1 MGRKV
6 HPLVYRLGVSQK
18 WPSTWFARA
27 ADYRAFLKEDVTVR
41 RYIVRKYKTA
51 GIAGVD
57 IERPATDEIEVT
69 VHAGKP
75 GIIISRGGAGIEEL
89 TKHIQ
94 KELLSAKRKVRVNV
108 VEVKR
113 PALSSQIVAEG
124 IAADLEKRLPFRR
137 VMKQAIQRVLDSGG
151 QGVKVMVGGR
161 LNGAEISRSEKLVS
175 GKVPLSTLRAN
186 IEFGRAVANM
196 TYGVIG
202 VKVWIYKGEVF
213 DERTPQT

>member
-6 HPLVYRLGVSQK
+6 HPRVYRLAVSQT
-18 WPSTWFARA
+18 WPSTWFARGK
-27 ADYRAFLKEDVTVR
+27 DYRAFLKEDVTLR
-41 RYIVRKYKTA
+41 RYITRKYKTA

-57 IERPATDEIEVT
+57 IERQTPEEIEVT

-75 GIIISRGGAGIEEL
+75 GIIISRGGTGIEEL
-89 TKHIQ
+89 TKYIQ

-113 PALSSQIVAEG
+113 PALSSQIVAEN
-124 IAADLEKRLPFRR
+124 ISADLEKRLPFRR

-161 LNGAEISRSEKLVS
+161 LNGAEISRTEKLVS

-186 IEFGRAVANM
+186 IEFGRAVAHM

-202 VKVWIYKGEVF
+202 IKVWI
-213 DERTPQT
+213 

>member
-27 ADYRAFLKEDVTVR
+27 NDFRIFLREDVTIR
-41 RYIVRKYKTA
+41 RYIFHKFKTA
-51 GIAGVD
+51 GIAHVE
-57 IERPATDEIEVT
+57 IERSAGEEIEVT

-94 KELLSAKRKVRVNV
+94 KELLMAKRKVRVNV
-108 VEVKR
+108 IEVKR
-113 PALSSQIVAEG
+113 PALSSQIVAEN

-137 VMKQAIQRVLDSGG
+137 VMKQAIQRVQDSGG
-151 QGVKVMVGGR
+151 QGVKVQIGGR
-161 LNGAEISRSEKLVS
+161 LNGAEISRTEKLVA

-186 IEFGRAVANM
+186 IEFGRAKALM

-202 VKVWIYKGEVF
+202 IKVWIYKGEVF
-213 DERTPQT
+213 DEQTPQA